1 MNMGSAG
8 DHDPRDILLA
18 REQARRDALVAGDRV
33 ALAELLADDLIHVHT
48 SGLVH
53 GKAQLLDHAIG
64 FLEFLD
70 VVRGPLEIRV
80 LGPDAAVM
88 VGPMTNTVRPRG
100 SDERHEVRAYVT
112 QVWVREPVGWRISC
126 FHAVRSPEASPGATA

>member
-1 MNMGSAG
+1 MRGAG
-8 DHDPRDILLA
+8 DHDLRETLLA
-18 REQARRDALVAGDRV
+18 RERARCDALVAGDRA
-33 ALAELLADDLIHVHT
+33 ALAELLADDLIHIHT
-48 SGLVH
+48 TGQVH
-53 GKAQLLDHAIG
+53 GKAQLLDHATG
-64 FLEFLD
+64 FLEFVD

-100 SDERHEVRAYVT
+100 SDERHKVRAFVT
-112 QVWVREPVGWRISC
+112 QVWVRAPAGWQISC